1 MREQA
6 IMEKLKPDDLMTL
19 EEYHEQRPEFRKK
32 AVAHKEK
39 RKVYLGPNAT
49 LFFEDRVT
57 MQYQVQEVIR
67 AEKIFKR
74 EEIEDELSAYNPL
87 IPDGRNLKAT
97 FMLEYDDR
105 EERQRKL
112 AQFVGI
118 EDTIW
123 VRVGEH
129 DKVYP
134 IADEDMERD
143 TAEKTSSVHFLRFEF
158 GEDMIRDARNGAP
171 IGVGIDFDAYNHSVD
186 PLPEETRQAIAED
199 FE

>member
-1 MREQA
+1 
-6 IMEKLKPDDLMTL
+6 MEKLKPEDLMTL
-19 EEYHEQRPEFRKK
+19 EEYDEKRPDFRKE

-39 RKVYLGPNAT
+39 RKVYIGPNAT
-49 LFFEDRVT
+49 LFFEDRLT
-57 MQYQVQEVIR
+57 MQYQVQEVLR

-74 EEIEDELSAYNPL
+74 EEIADELSAYNPL

-112 AQFVGI
+112 AQLVGI
-118 EDTIW
+118 EDTVW

-134 IADEDMERD
+134 IADEDMDRD
-143 TAEKTSSVHFLRFEF
+143 TAEKTSSVHFMRYEF
-158 GEDMIRDARNGAP
+158 TDDMVADAKQGAA
-171 IGVGIDFDAYNHSVD
+171 IGVGIDFDAYNHKVD
-186 PLPEETRQAIAED
+186 PLPEETLKALVED
-199 FE
+199 FG

>member
-1 MREQA
+1 
-6 IMEKLKPDDLMTL
+6 MEKLKPEDLMTL
-19 EEYHEQRPEFRKK
+19 EEYAEKRPEYRKQ

-49 LFFEDRVT
+49 LFFEDRET
-57 MQYQVQEVIR
+57 MQYQVQEVLR
-67 AEKIFKR
+67 AEKIFER
-74 EEIEDELSAYNPL
+74 DEIEGELEAYNPL
-87 IPDGRNLKAT
+87 IPDGTNLKAT

-118 EDTIW
+118 EDTVW

-129 DKVYP
+129 EKVYP

-143 TAEKTSSVHFLRFEF
+143 TAEKTSSVHFLRYEF
-158 GEDMIRDARNGAP
+158 TDDMVADARKGAP
-171 IGVGIDFDAYNHSVD
+171 MAVGIDFDAYNHSVD
-186 PLPEETRQAIAED
+186 PLPEDTREALAAD